1 MIRGGGNG
9 RAELRLGGGEALLAV
24 VVLEGVQVEVLS
36 GGILAGQYDRGNFF
50 GDYWG
55 GSCF

>member
-24 VVLEGVQVEVLS
+24 VVLEGVQVEVLLIFFV
-36 GGILAGQYDRGNFF
+36 GISYSKTCGFH
-50 GDYWG
+50 WI
-55 GSCF
+55 